1 MDSSFIEHWTRELN
15 NHIESCGVYHPDV
28 GEIWNILGLFHHHV
42 SGDQEESLR
51 CHTKALDAY
60 TRALDNDT
68 SSTSHTKENINASI
82 QFLDSL
88 SKEERIL
95 IAKEALVSIEERNK
109 IIRRASDPHSHHR
122 CSSDCRGR
130 GTDWKSKCDE
140 NHKALCFSVA
150 ITYSDIGNVHCKRNE
165 IHLAKEAYEKAI
177 VTFRTRCHIAF
188 GDSLH
193 NSTIRR
199 IELIDPNSHLL
210 CQKNKIDRNKLS
222 TTLSLPKVQGLQ
234 SSVVSTTN
242 QSEEKKNT
250 SNRNEIWKH
259 KSAPPTSD
267 EQENIV
273 YIESRKKKNP
283 NLTKS
288 SGSYL
293 DWRSA

>member
-1 MDSSFIEHWTRELN
+1 MDSSFIQHWTRELN
-15 NHIESCGVYHPDV
+15 SQIESCGVYHPDV

-51 CHTKALDAY
+51 CHTKALDVY

-68 SSTSHTKENINASI
+68 TSSTSHTTKENINNGSI

-109 IIRRASDPHSHHR
+109 IIRRASDPHSHAHHR
-122 CSSDCRGR
+122 CSSNCRGR
-130 GTDWKSKCDE
+130 DWKSKCDE
-140 NHKALCFSVA
+140 NQKALCFSVA
-150 ITYSDIGNVHCKRNE
+150 ITYTDIGNVHCKRNE

-199 IELIDPNSHLL
+199 IQLIDPNSHLI

-234 SSVVSTTN
+234 STAN
-242 QSEEKKNT
+242 KSEEKKNT
-250 SNRNEIWKH
+250 SNRNETWEH
-259 KSAPPTSD
+259 KSVPPTSD

-273 YIESRKKKNP
+273 CIESRKKKNP

-288 SGSYL
+288 SYSYL